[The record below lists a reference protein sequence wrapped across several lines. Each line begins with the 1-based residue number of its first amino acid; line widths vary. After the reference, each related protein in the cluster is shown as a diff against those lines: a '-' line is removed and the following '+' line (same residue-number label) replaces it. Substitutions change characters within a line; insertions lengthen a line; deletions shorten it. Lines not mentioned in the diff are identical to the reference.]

1 MLECITSPKKPRLA
15 FFKLI
20 PVLTSCCGPRRLK
33 RCENGASV
41 IRSVLR
47 GIPRRTE
54 QVWRTTF
61 IPPRLSYDS
70 NSRLIKMSEAIQLI
84 KGRDKTLPM
93 FLSRGDSEAVHT
105 FLGLRVQG
113 RKDWWPDP
121 PALMNV
127 FSSFVFALS
136 LI

>member
-1 MLECITSPKKPRLA
+1 M
-15 FFKLI
+15 
-20 PVLTSCCGPRRLK
+20 
-33 RCENGASV
+33 
-41 IRSVLR
+41 IRSVLK
-47 GIPRRTE
+47 GMPRRTE

-84 KGRDKTLPM
+84 KDRDKTLPM
-93 FLSRGDSEAVHT
+93 FSSRGDSEAVYT
-105 FLGLRVQG
+105 FLGLRIQG
-113 RKDWWPDP
+113 KKDWRPDP

-127 FSSFVFALS
+127 FTSFVFALS

>member
-1 MLECITSPKKPRLA
+1 MHNVSQEAPAYFLQVNTSFDLMVWSKKA
-15 FFKLI
+15 
-20 PVLTSCCGPRRLK
+20 
-33 RCENGASV
+33 EDGASV
-41 IRSVLR
+41 IRSVLKVV
-47 GIPRRTE
+47 PRRTE
-54 QVWRTTF
+54 QAWRTTF

-93 FLSRGDSEAVHT
+93 FSSRGDSEAVHT
-105 FLGLRVQG
+105 FLGLRIQG
-113 RKDWWPDP
+113 RKDWRPNP

-127 FSSFVFALS
+127 FTPFVFALS